1 MLIPCLAK
9 YKLKLSLRGI
19 DETHYL
25 QNIRT
30 PHCLS
35 EYPCTFPRHGYL
47 HHCTS
52 KHWIAITITTKSSK
66 SAGGSNVDT
75 RNRNCWNLEQHMRWR
90 NAVSEVALL
99 GGGLSRGGKAGKE
112 MGVDQVLALSLFD
125 SLLSPT
131 PPSHLY
137 PPITYQAL
145 SHPHFF
151 SSLLPATK

>member
-66 SAGGSNVDT
+66 SAGGSNVDA

-99 GGGLSRGGKAGKE
+99 GGGLSSGGKAGKE
-112 MGVDQVLALSLFD
+112 IGVDQVLALSLFD

-131 PPSHLY
+131 PPLSPVSSHHL
-137 PPITYQAL
+137 PSFVP
-145 SHPHFF
+145 SP
-151 SSLLPATK
+151 LLFQLTPCY